1 MDTMYWN
8 LFWSTGMPE
17 AWLMSRDG
25 EGTHQKGPGA
35 EPGVWQG
42 LSGGALVRF
51 GPRMPDIFP
60 GGPGRI
66 Y

>member
-17 AWLMSRDG
+17 AWLMSRNGDG
-25 EGTHQKGPGA
+25 IQGPGA
-35 EPGVWQG
+35 EPGGWEKLANSPLAAVQ
-42 LSGGALVRF
+42 
-51 GPRMPDIFP
+51 PRLNNFP
-60 GGPGRI
+60 GGPGGL